1 MRLIL
6 FRLKYEEMIEY
17 LMRFLEVI
25 RGALITAL
33 IKLLSIN
40 NHIITTLGFSQ
51 ILENEIF
58 IKMKDNDRKD
68 IRE

>member
-1 MRLIL
+1 M
-6 FRLKYEEMIEY
+6 FRLRYEEMIEY

>member
-1 MRLIL
+1 
-6 FRLKYEEMIEY
+6 MIEY

-25 RGALITAL
+25 QGALITAP
-33 IKLLSIN
+33 IKLLPIN

-51 ILENEIF
+51 ILENKIF

>member
-1 MRLIL
+1 
-6 FRLKYEEMIEY
+6 
-17 LMRFLEVI
+17 MRFLEVI